1 MINIKKIFSDTLN
14 FFQKTDISF
23 DDVKKL
29 ITSKINLSKAETV
42 KVDKLNSIARE
53 FMASVFELNLNECIV
68 TDESLISDFS
78 HYNITDLYDVSI
90 KDLIKL
96 GDDFTIHII
105 DETYMIKAKI
115 NDKLVDIFEKINERY
130 ESDCK
135 LNF

>member
-14 FFQKTDISF
+14 FFQKNDISF

>member
-23 DDVKKL
+23 DDIKKL